1 MDNWAETLE
10 APEQGATYVVAMDYN
25 FPCPFTNPAEVAAG
39 ANRQD
44 LQRRTLFQ
52 IYKLKPGKQWQPAN
66 DMGNIKL
73 VTDYTKVMELN
84 MDEVWEWPTFE
95 AFKFRG
101 LVFFD
106 PCIGSELQAQDQLRG
121 ILYSLPPSIVV
132 VEFATSLEHAFI
144 PFMTSPARCGANN
157 VVRMPYLKG
166 ICEDFF
172 VQLFHNDPPLFL
184 STRHMTIGIMP
195 NDDVIEPYLL

>member
-73 VTDYTKVMELN
+73 VVGKQRKRTNRSLLFR
-84 MDEVWEWPTFE
+84 PTTP
-95 AFKFRG
+95 R
-101 LVFFD
+101 
-106 PCIGSELQAQDQLRG
+106 
-121 ILYSLPPSIVV
+121 
-132 VEFATSLEHAFI
+132 
-144 PFMTSPARCGANN
+144 
-157 VVRMPYLKG
+157 
-166 ICEDFF
+166 
-172 VQLFHNDPPLFL
+172 
-184 STRHMTIGIMP
+184 
-195 NDDVIEPYLL
+195 